1 MHTVVT
7 GESSGVGLRPVSDAG
22 APEGPAHVVEEAAL
36 PLEVAS
42 TADGSV
48 RWTWDDTNNW
58 YPSLLA
64 AGVRVD
70 RSHDL
75 RLAHA
80 ILRTSALTRRTALA
94 EAGPTAWDRLVPT
107 PPPGGPTAVA
117 LSRPERYPGAEPL
130 FELDVVPRRGSA
142 GPSARAGLDASTDR
156 PVRPG
161 SSGSPGGGAGTG
173 DRAGADAPGLV
184 PQTPADPLTGPTGF
198 DGPAAPDASSDPLDP
213 VTELV
218 SQLTAVKDSTDP
230 GRLRLLLA
238 AESAGALAAAEM
250 AHEGMPWRRD
260 AHDALLTEML
270 GPRPAHGLRP
280 ARLQALADQV
290 SAAFGRPVNP
300 DSPQQIRKA
309 FRAHGISVPSTRSQ
323 VLKEVDH
330 PAVAPLLAYKELARL
345 HSFHGWTWADQ
356 WVRDDRLHPEYVVGG
371 VVSGRWA
378 TSGGGALQIP
388 KAMRRVVV
396 ADEGWVLVVADAAQL
411 EPRVLA
417 AMSGDRGLARAAGE
431 IDLYAALAQSF
442 GGARD
447 NAKIA
452 LLSAM
457 YGGAS
462 GDAVKLLAVMRQRFP
477 QAYAFV
483 EDAARAGEEGRLVRS
498 WLGRTCPPP
507 SPRWR
512 ELVSGP
518 EGARAA
524 RDRGRF
530 TRNFVVQGTAAEW
543 ALTLLAVLRGL
554 LPEPARLVFFQHDE
568 VMVHC
573 PRDQAE
579 QVVALVGRAADEATR
594 LLFGDTPVR
603 FPMEAVAVGCYAD
616 AK

>member
-1 MHTVVT
+1 VYVAVAP
-7 GESSGVGLRPVSDAG
+7 GEQGVGTLRPLGGDA
-22 APEGPAHVVEEAAL
+22 APRPVADLAAAAAELEASGDR
-36 PLEVAS
+36 PRWVW
-42 TADGSV
+42 ADTRAV
-48 RWTWDDTNNW
+48 
-58 YPSLLA
+58 YPRLLD
-64 AGVRVD
+64 AGVRLA
-70 RSHDL
+70 RCHDL
-75 RLAHA
+75 TL
-80 ILRTSALTRRTALA
+80 TEALLLGH
-94 EAGPTAWDRLVPT
+94 EG
-107 PPPGGPTAVA
+107 
-117 LSRPERYPGAEPL
+117 RYGEP
-130 FELDVVPRRGSA
+130 R
-142 GPSARAGLDASTDR
+142 SARAAHARLHGLPVPPDHDAAPREQAQEALFDTF
-156 PVRPG
+156 G
-161 SSGSPGGGAGTG
+161 
-173 DRAGADAPGLV
+173 APGLAGAASSAPGPAEIDLV
-184 PQTPADPLTGPTGF
+184 AEVHADQLRRIAATADPHRF
-198 DGPAAPDASSDPLDP
+198 
-213 VTELV
+213 
-218 SQLTAVKDSTDP
+218 
-230 GRLRLLLA
+230 RLLVA